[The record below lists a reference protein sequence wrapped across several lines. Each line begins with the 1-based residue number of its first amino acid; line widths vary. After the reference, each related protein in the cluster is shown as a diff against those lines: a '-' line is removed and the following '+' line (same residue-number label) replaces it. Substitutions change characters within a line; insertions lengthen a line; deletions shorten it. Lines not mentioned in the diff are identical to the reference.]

1 MCHHENNI
9 ITELIH
15 VCDICTAASYTGI
28 RNIFETVVGCE
39 HLHIHIWHKGGIFLC
54 DICNLIISTFKMFH
68 VLSKSDTFYL
78 QVVTAGLVI
87 NLQNVLTKR
96 VSKCLLDVSLR
107 IEKELDNW
115 RKHAQKI
122 LLSFKWMWR
131 MIGKWE
137 VLSKQLKKKWT
148 GMVSVI

>member
-1 MCHHENNI
+1 MCHHGNNI

-15 VCDICTAASYTGI
+15 LCDIFTAVSYI

-39 HLHIHIWHKGGIFLC
+39 HLHIHVWHKGGIFLC
-54 DICNLIISTFKMFH
+54 DTCNLIISTVKLFH
-68 VLSKSDTFYL
+68 VLSKSETFYL

-96 VSKCLLDVSLR
+96 VCKCLLDVSLR

-137 VLSKQLKKKWT
+137 VWSKQLKKKWT